1 MRAET
6 SLNATR
12 ANYLARGVVTTDG
25 LRCVDEA
32 VAAQP
37 YVVKDQQIF

>member
-12 ANYLARGVVTTDG
+12 ANCLARGVVTTDG

-32 VAAQP
+32 VAAHP
-37 YVVKDQQIF
+37 YAVENQQIF